1 MQVKKSRILLFYR
14 SHTSHCEDD
23 FLLFCWAIKFKM
35 ELITNIR
42 FLILL
47 LSFAKKQNQCATEI
61 ERELNYNQNICNCTY
76 IVAERTPGSCR

>member
-1 MQVKKSRILLFYR
+1 MQVKKAEYYYFTAVTRLTAKATFYF
-14 SHTSHCEDD
+14 S
-23 FLLFCWAIKFKM
+23 LAIKFKM

-42 FLILL
+42 FFILV

-61 ERELNYNQNICNCTY
+61 ERELNYNQNICHCTY

>member
-14 SHTSHCEDD
+14 SHTSHCEGD
-23 FLLFCWAIKFKM
+23 FLLFCPAIKFKM

-47 LSFAKKQNQCATEI
+47 LSFAKNKTSATEI